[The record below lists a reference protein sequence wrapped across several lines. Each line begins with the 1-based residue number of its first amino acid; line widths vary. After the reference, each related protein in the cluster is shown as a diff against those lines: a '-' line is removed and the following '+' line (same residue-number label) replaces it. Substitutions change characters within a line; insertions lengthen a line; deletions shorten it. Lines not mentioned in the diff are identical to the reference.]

1 MRREAIAT
9 LLPAVYQRSV
19 HPCGVLAALLDV
31 MESQHEASEAL
42 LDTVED
48 LFHPYRCPDR
58 MVPFLARWVAVDHL
72 GARRDLVARGSA
84 LAQSRGTAAGL
95 REAIQLA
102 IALTE
107 VVIEE
112 PPERPF
118 HMIIKVPSG
127 FDQAD
132 RLRQIVEL
140 EKPAATTY
148 EIGVLI

>member
-9 LLPAVYQRSV
+9 LLPAVYQRAM
-19 HPCGVLAALLDV
+19 HPSGVMAALLEV
-31 MESQHEASEAL
+31 MEGQHEASEAL
-42 LDTVED
+42 LETVED

-102 IALTE
+102 IGLTE

-118 HMIIKVPSG
+118 HMIVRVPAG
-127 FDQAD
+127 FDRPD
-132 RLRQIVEL
+132 HLRQIVEL